1 MNKEL
6 NAVMPGWSEESF
18 ERSGM
23 ATMIKDGK
31 ELAPHQQ
38 RVVAER
44 DELNAKFDKL
54 TEFLKGDL
62 FKSLPADE
70 RERLTRQHAI
80 MEQYSNVLAERIVH
94 F

>member
-1 MNKEL
+1 
-6 NAVMPGWSEESF
+6 MP
-18 ERSGM
+18 RNQIQP
-23 ATMIKDGK
+23 ATPM
-31 ELAPHQQ
+31 APHQQ

-44 DELNAKFDKL
+44 EELVHKIDKL
-54 TEFLKGDL
+54 TEFLKGDT

-70 RERLTRQHAI
+70 QDRLNRQLAI